1 MSRRL
6 LLVIAILLSAF
17 TITSCSLQSTHDHGS
32 MPKPDE
38 SSLNEASAAPEG
50 GTYLTSA
57 LSNEVLGLKFFD
69 QNGDEFT
76 LGELKGKYIV
86 IANFLTSCQEV
97 CPMTTAN
104 MRVIADKVA
113 AAGMADKIAV
123 VEITVDPQ
131 RDTAERLAAYQ
142 ALFGS
147 TSWTLASS
155 TEENLMILWDFF
167 GVLPERMDYTKEQ
180 QAEFPKDWQTGEA
193 STYDVMHSDLVMVID
208 SESNWRW
215 LDLGHPA
222 TVDGKLPPKLR
233 AYLNAEGIEH
243 LEEPTPEDWTVKG
256 VLAALSTLTGTEI
269 TL

>member
-1 MSRRL
+1 MFRRAL
-6 LLVIAILLSAF
+6 SLAAIFLSCFALAAC
-17 TITSCSLQSTHDHGS
+17 TTQSAHDHGS
-32 MPKPDE
+32 APKPDE
-38 SSLNEASAAPEG
+38 SSLNDATAAPEG
-50 GTYLTSA
+50 GTYLTSPI
-57 LSNEVLGLKFFD
+57 SNEVLGLKFFD

-76 LGELKGKYIV
+76 LGGLKGKYIV

-104 MRVIADKVA
+104 MRVIADKVE
-113 AAGMADKIAV
+113 AAGLSDKIAV

-131 RDTAERLAAYQ
+131 RDTAQRLAAYQ
-142 ALFGS
+142 ALFGANN
-147 TSWTLASS
+147 WTLASS

-167 GVLPERMDYTKEQ
+167 GVLPERMDYTDEQ
-180 QAEFPKDWQTGEA
+180 KAEFPKDWQTGEQ

-208 SESNWRW
+208 PQSNWRW

-256 VLAALSTLTGTEI
+256 VLAALSSLTGTEI
-269 TL
+269 AL